1 MKTLGLLEK
10 LLVAEMITEEEYKE
24 RKAVYVESLLELY
37 CLGIITQEQMNEKLN
52 N

>member
-10 LLVAEMITEEEYKE
+10 LLVANMITAEEYKE
-24 RKAVYVESLLELY
+24 RKAVYVEALLELY